1 MKLKSIKPIFFGGTV
16 LTEGQEFETNE
27 SHGRELKLKGYA
39 TEVTGQTPDEQEQ
52 EQEQAEP
59 VDVKTDKKAKK

>member
-39 TEVTGQTPDEQEQ
+39 AEVTGQTPAEQ
-52 EQEQAEP
+52 EQEQAET
-59 VDVKTDKKAKK
+59 VEVKTDKKAKK

>member
-39 TEVTGQTPDEQEQ
+39 AEVTGQTPDEQEQ
-52 EQEQAEP
+52 AET
-59 VDVKTDKKAKK
+59 VEVKTDKKAKK